1 MTTGDNQQVRAAV
14 VEVSDPKR
22 HRSLLKSSVQ
32 YLYPIEIRDE
42 DIADVPT
49 TEEESVTVSQVNLN
63 HISCQEAEGK
73 ERIKAKT
80 QLT

>member
-14 VEVSDPKR
+14 VEVFDPKR
-22 HRSLLKSSVQ
+22 HRSLLKRNVQ

-63 HISCQEAEGK
+63 HLSCQEAARKGEN
-73 ERIKAKT
+73 
-80 QLT
+80 